1 MDKCSGKGG
10 RDVHQGFQSLL
21 TETNKTGTQYVLRTA
36 NRLFGEKTFDILAV
50 SLPSFHEAKRER
62 NYVKLSHSVW

>member
-1 MDKCSGKGG
+1 MGKCSSSEDG
-10 RDVHQGFQSLL
+10 DVHQGFQLL
-21 TETNKTGTQYVLRTA
+21 LSEVNKTGTQYSLKAA